1 MELRRIE
8 LRSSRMQSEH
18 STTELQ
24 PLAKKS
30 RASTLVQSSRNCS
43 DNIQNDI
50 EKQNKIACYEGRPA
64 EQIPCRR
71 AALSSSCRK
80 PYIEPHEMLPNL
92 RNLLISAHSSWIGLV
107 KVIKYSKSIISSS

>member
-1 MELRRIE
+1 MN
-8 LRSSRMQSEH
+8 
-18 STTELQ
+18 ST
-24 PLAKKS
+24 AKKS

-71 AALSSSCRK
+71 APLSTSCRK
-80 PYIEPHEMLPNL
+80 PYIEPHEMLPMHLYQNYKW
-92 RNLLISAHSSWIGLV
+92 RVSAVKDKFGGLTHIINIG
-107 KVIKYSKSIISSS
+107 

>member
-1 MELRRIE
+1 MN
-8 LRSSRMQSEH
+8 
-18 STTELQ
+18 ST
-24 PLAKKS
+24 AKKS

-71 AALSSSCRK
+71 APLSTSCRK
-80 PYIEPHEMLPNL
+80 PYIERLFGGWWNELFGGLTHIMN
-92 RNLLISAHSSWIGLV
+92 IG
-107 KVIKYSKSIISSS
+107 